1 MHTHIH
7 IYSQFNVRVDL
18 DMCSYFFIFCWHWI
32 SSSFC
37 LLELCYKLHRILL
50 WNARVETNGYGALRL
65 PKCWFNP
72 MIFDHFPG
80 GKNPDIAWCN
90 RNPGCIP
97 KVITI
102 LILSPS
108 NPQYCWWYYDI
119 FWYILINVIS
129 RGVTIIS
136 TIMLGVD
143 VGSMQ
148 LFRIENLTPVSLGMS
163 SVCTS
168 LMSSSSPSS
177 PLAYF
182 LKASGDSI
190 QASGAFRSCSVR
202 HMFCQNVKIGE
213 QWWLN
218 YSN

>member
-1 MHTHIH
+1 MCVWILTCVHTFSFFVDIEFRQVFVYLNYATSCTEFYWEMPGLKPMDMGHCV
-7 IYSQFNVRVDL
+7 FPNVDSIL
-18 DMCSYFFIFCWHWI
+18 WSLIIF
-32 SSSFC
+32 
-37 LLELCYKLHRILL
+37 LGE
-50 WNARVETNGYGALRL
+50 
-65 PKCWFNP
+65 
-72 MIFDHFPG
+72 
-80 GKNPDIAWCN
+80 KNPDIAWCN

-143 VGSMQ
+143 VGSMP